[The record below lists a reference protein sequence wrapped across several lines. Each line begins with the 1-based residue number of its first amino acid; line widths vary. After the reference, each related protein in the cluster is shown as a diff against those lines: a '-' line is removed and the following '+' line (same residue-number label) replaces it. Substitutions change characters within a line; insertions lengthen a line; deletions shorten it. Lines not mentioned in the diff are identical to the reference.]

1 MPVEP
6 ITDVAYVAGEA
17 ISEKMGEQLEKIPLW
32 KKVRPYLLSIP
43 VLICI
48 VWYIAF
54 DFQVKI

>member
-32 KKVRPYLLSIP
+32 KKVRPFVIWINSYLYTLVYRI
-43 VLICI
+43 
-48 VWYIAF
+48 
-54 DFQVKI
+54 

>member
-32 KKVRPYLLSIP
+32 KKVRPYLLFVPI
-43 VLICI
+43 LICI
-48 VWYIAF
+48 LWYIAS

>member
-32 KKVRPYLLSIP
+32 KKVRQYLLFVPI
-43 VLICI
+43 LICI
-48 VWYIAF
+48 LRYIAS

>member
-6 ITDVAYVAGEA
+6 ITDFAYVAGEG

-32 KKVRPYLLSIP
+32 KKVRPYLLFGSI
-43 VLICI
+43 LICI
-48 VWYIAF
+48 LWYIAS